1 MSEEKAKKEIVEV
14 KKDVV
19 KVPDMLAAVRVRGL
33 TGVKHYFTET
43 MAYLN
48 LHKKNFCV
56 LVENNPSVSGMLKKV
71 KDFITWGEID
81 SETMELLKKRDK
93 GKKFFRLSPP
103 RKGFGRKGI
112 KTPFTMGGA
121 LGYRGKEINDLI
133 KRMI

>member
-1 MSEEKAKKEIVEV
+1 MNETEKKEIVEV
-14 KKDVV
+14 KKEVA
-19 KVPDMLAAVRVRGL
+19 KIPSMLAAIRVRGL
-33 TGVKHYFTET
+33 TGVRHDFKET

-56 LVENNPSVSGMLKKV
+56 LVENKVDVVGMLKKV

-81 SETMELLKKRDK
+81 GETIELLKKKRDE
-93 GKKFFRLSPP
+93 GKKFFRLNSP

-121 LGYRGKEINDLI
+121 LGCRGKEINDLI